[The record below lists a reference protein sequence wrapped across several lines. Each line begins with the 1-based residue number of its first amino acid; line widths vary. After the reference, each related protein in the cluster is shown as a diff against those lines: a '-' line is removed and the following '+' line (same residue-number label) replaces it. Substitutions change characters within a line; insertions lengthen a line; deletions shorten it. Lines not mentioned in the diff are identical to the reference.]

1 MVLDLKQ
8 HLQWPLINDD
18 DDLFIYHW
26 LFVLMISLSI
36 IVLLHLQWP
45 LIGTLITTP
54 AGLSDLNYF
63 WSDSLSC
70 TLHYIFWGCT
80 DLLSYTLH
88 SYMKCCT
95 DLTSSSSSDNFC
107 AQPAFL
113 EYEAKYH
120 ITVYI
125 FNHIVNQYS
134 VHFLKRKGPP
144 QCRALSNKLCGR
156 FYEFSLIRFLALGR
170 VPPPCIDT
178 MMCIKL

>member
-1 MVLDLKQ
+1 M
-8 HLQWPLINDD
+8 I
-18 DDLFIYHW
+18 FISMYHW
-26 LFVLMISLSI
+26 FFLLIISLSI

-45 LIGTLITTP
+45 LIGTLITTL

-63 WSDSLSC
+63 WS
-70 TLHYIFWGCT
+70 

-144 QCRALSNKLCGR
+144 QCRALCNKLCGR